1 MSDTKKASV
10 KQEKAS
16 AKANGGTVNSG
27 SGNGWKRK
35 NDVRTPEESIECKT
49 TTKKSFSLKLEDLLL
64 AEKNALLDGRRM
76 RFELEM
82 GGRIWVIKSY
92 EDYLAETRGGP

>member
-1 MSDTKKASV
+1 MSDTPSQ

-16 AKANGGTVNSG
+16 AKRAGGTVNSG
-27 SGNGWKRK
+27 SGNGPWRK

-49 TTKKSFSLKLEDLLL
+49 TTKKSYQLKLDDLLL
-64 AEKNALLDGRRM
+64 AERNALLDGRRM

-92 EDYLAETRGGP
+92 EDYLEETRGGP

>member
-1 MSDTKKASV
+1 MSDTKKASLR
-10 KQEKAS
+10 QERAT
-16 AKANGGTVNSG
+16 AKREGGTVNPG

-49 TTKKSFSLKLEDLLL
+49 TTKKSYTLKLDELLL
-64 AEKNALLDGRRM
+64 AERNALLDGRRM

-82 GGRIWVIKSY
+82 GGRIWVIKAY